1 MVGNKE
7 LITAQALADALDLS
21 VETIWKYTR
30 EKRIPYIEL
39 GKRQYRYRLTEV
51 ISVLMGSAVQE
62 RASEYKAESA
72 AGFTYQ
78 DYLKLPE
85 EPGYR
90 FEVLEGML
98 VRDPSPNVMHQRVS
112 RRLQRILDDYVA
124 TSDPEGEIFDAPL
137 DVTLQD
143 TTVVQPDLLYVSGG
157 QSEIVREARID
168 GAPTLMV
175 EVLSPTSGRKD
186 RIQKLQIYQQAGV
199 QHYWLVDPEERTL
212 QCFSLRE
219 GAYALVVVGM
229 DDETIEHPGF
239 PGLVIPLKALW
250 HNVRPEGL

>member
-1 MVGNKE
+1 
-7 LITAQALADALDLS
+7 
-21 VETIWKYTR
+21 
-30 EKRIPYIEL
+30 
-39 GKRQYRYRLTEV
+39 
-51 ISVLMGSAVQE
+51 
-62 RASEYKAESA
+62 
-72 AGFTYQ
+72 
-78 DYLKLPE
+78 
-85 EPGYR
+85 
-90 FEVLEGML
+90 ML

-137 DVTLQD
+137 DVTLHD

-186 RIQKLQIYQQAGV
+186 RIKKLQIYQQAGV
-199 QHYWLVDPEERTL
+199 RHYWIVDPEERTL
-212 QCFSLRE
+212 QCHSLRE
-219 GAYALVVVGM
+219 GAYALVAVGM
-229 DDETIEHPGF
+229 DDEIVEPPGF

-250 HNVRPEGL
+250 NNVRPEGL